1 MTSPNLPRRRLLNAI
16 LAVLG
21 ALGPFAGTRAADRRT
36 FKIISPYPPGGS
48 TDAIGRVLAEELGRA
63 LDQTWIVE
71 NFPGGNGIPGVR
83 RVIDSE
89 PNGETSVL
97 GYSVLFT
104 LFPLTQAAALTF
116 SPAKDLKLASL
127 IGAQPY
133 LIAAGAL
140 AKGDGIRQFLAAGD
154 FSRQPLFIGS
164 AGTGAPSHFI
174 AEQIGKL
181 NRVEVTHVQYKGT
194 AQVAVAIAAGDIPLG
209 ILDITAARPLV
220 AAGKVKILG
229 TTAAQ
234 RTPQFANVPTMEEQ
248 GYPGFNYD
256 IWVGLFVPGRTPDSL
271 VVPLHRAMQDA
282 LGTPGVADRLRE
294 IGLTVLRLNP
304 DESRS
309 FIERDVKRWAT
320 IIAESNLKF

>member
-1 MTSPNLPRRRLLNAI
+1 MTSPSLPRRRLLNAF

-21 ALGPFAGTRAADRRT
+21 ALGPFADARAADRRI
-36 FKIISPYPPGGS
+36 FKIISPYPTGGS
-48 TDAIGRVLAEELGRA
+48 TDVIGRVLAEELGRG
-63 LDQTWIVE
+63 LGQTWIVE

-89 PNGETSVL
+89 PNGETLVL

-104 LFPLTQAAALTF
+104 LFPHTQAAALTF
-116 SPAKDLKLASL
+116 SPTRDLKLVSL

-133 LIAAGAL
+133 LIAAGVTT
-140 AKGDGIRQFLAAGD
+140 KGDGIRQFLAAGD
-154 FSRQPLFIGS
+154 FSRRPLFIGS
-164 AGTGAPSHFI
+164 AGTGVPSHFI

-181 NRVEVTHVQYKGT
+181 NGVEVTHVQYKGT

-220 AAGKVKILG
+220 AAGKVRILG
-229 TTAAQ
+229 TTATQ
-234 RTPQFANVPTMEEQ
+234 RTPQFPNVPTMEEQ

-256 IWVGLFVPGRTPDSL
+256 IWVGLFVPDRTPDSL
-271 VVPLHRAMQDA
+271 VMPLYRAMQDA
-282 LGTPGVADRLRE
+282 LGAPGVADRLRE
-294 IGLTVLRLNP
+294 IGLTVLRLNL
-304 DESRS
+304 DESRT
-309 FIERDVKRWAT
+309 FIERDVRRWAR